1 MRLLRTAIAAVL
13 LVLSGQALADDPKT
27 YKLTIGDVSVEIN
40 PGETVDLTLPG
51 GQKTTVTL
59 ALNEFTAYSGKIF
72 SFVHPTS
79 VAVAKT
85 DLGDGI
91 FQHLM
96 ASATGTLVIVQEYDA
111 MNPVALNQL
120 MIQELTKESVQAGA
134 EMSQEPTTR
143 TLADGKQLSGLKAT
157 VTSRT
162 EKAYFEVLSYG
173 VTDRGVVLVTRID
186 DENTASE
193 GSLLAKFWE
202 TLQIKL

>member
-27 YKLTIGDVSVEIN
+27 YKLTIGGVSVEIN

>member
-1 MRLLRTAIAAVL
+1 MRLLRTAIVTAA
-13 LVLSGQALADDPKT
+13 LVLSGQGLADDPKT
-27 YKLTIGDVSVEIN
+27 YRLTIGDVSVEIN
-40 PGETVDLTLPG
+40 PGETVDVTLPG
-51 GQKTTVTL
+51 GQKTTATL
-59 ALNEFTAYSGKIF
+59 QVNEFATHSGKIF

-79 VAVAKT
+79 VAVAKS

-111 MNPVALNQL
+111 MNPVFLNQL
-120 MIQELTKESVQAGA
+120 MLQELTKESVQAGA
-134 EMSQEPTTR
+134 ELSQEPTTR
-143 TLADGKQLSGLKAT
+143 TLADGKVLSGLKAT

-186 DENTASE
+186 EENTASE